1 MRFPFDQPTLTNR
14 LQALQIALLRS
25 SVTRRRIA
33 SPESRTVQEFGQE
46 LWTALFAGD
55 VLSRYEASRQEAK
68 HQEAGVRIKFRCDDP
83 QLASLPWEYLFD
95 PIRGDF
101 VALSAGTPLVRYIP
115 LPESMPPLRVT
126 PPIRI
131 LAIGVSPS
139 DLDGLDIERERSRLT
154 AALAP
159 LQGKGIVELE
169 WIPGQTWSDMQEAL
183 WQGPWHILH
192 FVGHGGFDE
201 NRQEGIVAFA
211 RPDGKADYKRATSVG
226 RVLGDH
232 EPLRLAVLNACESGR
247 TDATDLFSSTAGTL
261 VRKGTPAVVAMQY
274 EITDDAAIELSR
286 SFYGAV
292 ARGIPV
298 DTALTEARKGLAT
311 SFEDTLEWGTPVLYL
326 QAPDGVLFDI
336 AAAPAVVPAVAAAAA
351 IAVPVATAPPVA
363 PPVETPP
370 VEAPPPEPPTPEP
383 VRTTETPE
391 PERPPPE
398 PPIAVP
404 PPPPPRRPP
413 IAILAA
419 GGGAAVLGIVL
430 VANILGGG
438 GGGGAGESASPAGS
452 GSAAAS
458 EAASGASSDASP
470 STAISPS
477 GTLSSDAPPS
487 LSADLLASGRGILF
501 QSFPGTSA
509 NTFSGE
515 SEIYLI
521 EPDGAGLQRITTNTI
536 ADRFPRWSPDGTFF
550 AFSRFDGLAGDI
562 LTIDTAGI
570 EGSLTSGGEDD
581 RSPEVARGF
590 VYFNRRPA
598 TGGTYDIWRVPVQ
611 AGDPQ
616 RAVGRPNVD
625 DLSPAWSP
633 DGKVLAFTSDRDD
646 VAGRAIYITP
656 PGGPAER
663 LTTGET
669 VDRNPRWHPTEDRI
683 VFTRNTVEDGR
694 RDIWSID
701 LDTREATPITS
712 DPADEGAPVY
722 SPDGE
727 RIAFYRSIDDVFHL
741 IVRVLASG
749 EETDLTETRSLEG
762 NSLDP
767 SWR

>member
-370 VEAPPPEPPTPEP
+370 PEPPTTEP
-383 VRTTETPE
+383 VLTTETSGTG
-391 PERPPPE
+391 
-398 PPIAVP
+398 AT
-404 PPPPPRRPP
+404 
-413 IAILAA
+413 AA
-419 GGGAAVLGIVL
+419 RASHRGA
-430 VANILGGG
+430 
-438 GGGGAGESASPAGS
+438 PT
-452 GSAAAS
+452 AATA
-458 EAASGASSDASP
+458 ASSDRHPRRRRRRRRARHRAGRQHPRWVAVAEARARALPAPARRPHPKRRRARRRMHRHRPRYLRREHLRQTLRRRYPRTFWRAAAGSSSSRSQEPVQTRSQESP
-470 STAISPS
+470 
-477 GTLSSDAPPS
+477 
-487 LSADLLASGRGILF
+487 R
-501 QSFPGTSA
+501 
-509 NTFSGE
+509 
-515 SEIYLI
+515 IYLI
-521 EPDGAGLQRITTNTI
+521 DPDGAGLQRITNNTV

-562 LTIDTAGI
+562 L
-570 EGSLTSGGEDD
+570 DD
-581 RSPEVARGF
+581 RYRWERRVADEWRRRRPVARGGQGLRLLQPEASYGWH
-590 VYFNRRPA
+590 VRHLAGSGAGGRPA
-598 TGGTYDIWRVPVQ
+598 EGSGQ
-611 AGDPQ
+611 AE
-616 RAVGRPNVD
+616 RRR
-625 DLSPAWSP
+625 S
-633 DGKVLAFTSDRDD
+633 
-646 VAGRAIYITP
+646 VAGLVSGWQG
-656 PGGPAER
+656 PGIH
-663 LTTGET
+663 
-669 VDRNPRWHPTEDRI
+669 V
-683 VFTRNTVEDGR
+683 
-694 RDIWSID
+694 
-701 LDTREATPITS
+701 
-712 DPADEGAPVY
+712 
-722 SPDGE
+722 
-727 RIAFYRSIDDVFHL
+727 RS
-741 IVRVLASG
+741 R
-749 EETDLTETRSLEG
+749 
-762 NSLDP
+762 
-767 SWR
+767 

>member
-1 MRFPFDQPTLTNR
+1 MQYLDFEIDVTGGDQGSYTVNVRSPAGEATSSMRFPFDQPTLTNR

-370 VEAPPPEPPTPEP
+370 VRSHHPNRPRPSRFARPSLRNRSDRHPSLPSWCPHRRHRGVLRSPSSPPAAAPPCSASCWSPTSSAAVAVAEPARARVLPAPARRPHPKRRQARRRMHRHRPRYLRREHFRQTLRRRYPRTFWRAVAGSSSSRSQEPVQTRSQESPRSISSTRMARGCSESRPTPLP
-383 VRTTETPE
+383 TASRDGHPM
-391 PERPPPE
+391 ER
-398 PPIAVP
+398 
-404 PPPPPRRPP
+404 
-413 IAILAA
+413 
-419 GGGAAVLGIVL
+419 
-430 VANILGGG
+430 
-438 GGGGAGESASPAGS
+438 S
-452 GSAAAS
+452 
-458 EAASGASSDASP
+458 SP
-470 STAISPS
+470 SRGSTDWQV
-477 GTLSSDAPPS
+477 TSS
-487 LSADLLASGRGILF
+487 
-501 QSFPGTSA
+501 
-509 NTFSGE
+509 
-515 SEIYLI
+515 
-521 EPDGAGLQRITTNTI
+521 
-536 ADRFPRWSPDGTFF
+536 
-550 AFSRFDGLAGDI
+550 
-562 LTIDTAGI
+562 
-570 EGSLTSGGEDD
+570 
-581 RSPEVARGF
+581 
-590 VYFNRRPA
+590 
-598 TGGTYDIWRVPVQ
+598 
-611 AGDPQ
+611 
-616 RAVGRPNVD
+616 
-625 DLSPAWSP
+625 
-633 DGKVLAFTSDRDD
+633 
-646 VAGRAIYITP
+646 
-656 PGGPAER
+656 
-663 LTTGET
+663 
-669 VDRNPRWHPTEDRI
+669 
-683 VFTRNTVEDGR
+683 
-694 RDIWSID
+694 
-701 LDTREATPITS
+701 
-712 DPADEGAPVY
+712 
-722 SPDGE
+722 
-727 RIAFYRSIDDVFHL
+727 RSIPL
-741 IVRVLASG
+741 GSRG
-749 EETDLTETRSLEG
+749 R
-762 NSLDP
+762 
-767 SWR
+767 